1 MLVTPV
7 PICIDTNVKTKQKKL
22 VSLALK
28 MGISSKLLEGFL
40 LVPGNEFS
48 MRADCKMPRLDPHHI
63 VKSELE
69 NETTFRAHL
78 LNKTLLFFFF

>member
-1 MLVTPV
+1 M
-7 PICIDTNVKTKQKKL
+7 
-22 VSLALK
+22 
-28 MGISSKLLEGFL
+28 
-40 LVPGNEFS
+40 PGNEFS

-78 LNKTLLFFFF
+78 LNKTLLFFFLIKLFFFAFFLDLPLCTWVCRVE